1 MSGAPNENLSDNCR
15 KKGRDAKSEVVNAHR
30 ANKISCRCTSVF

>member
-15 KKGRDAKSEVVNAHR
+15 KKGRDAKSEVDEC
-30 ANKISCRCTSVF
+30 SQGEQD